1 MIWRKEGINMGN
13 LLIEKMVLGQV
24 STNCYLAVNKK
35 TKEAIVID
43 PADEARRI
51 DKKIK
56 ELGLKPA
63 AILLTH
69 GHFDHIKAA
78 EEIGDLYEILIYAN
92 EKEQKIM
99 EDSLLN
105 LSANFGEPFTAVPD
119 MLHADG
125 QELLIAGMKIQVLH
139 TPGHTQ
145 GSVCY
150 YFPDEKAVFSGD
162 TLFNGSIGRTDFPTG
177 SMSELVRSAKEK
189 LLVLPEEVKVYPGH
203 GEETTI
209 RYEKKYNPFLS

>member
-1 MIWRKEGINMGN
+1 MGN

-35 TKEAIVID
+35 TKEAILID
-43 PADEARRI
+43 HADEARRI
-51 DKKIK
+51 DRKIK

-78 EEIGDLYEILIYAN
+78 EEIGDLHEILIYAN
-92 EKEQKIM
+92 EKEEKIM

>member
-1 MIWRKEGINMGN
+1 MEN

-78 EEIGDLYEILIYAN
+78 AEISDLYEILIYAH
-92 EKEQKIM
+92 EKEEEVM
-99 EDSLLN
+99 DDSLLN
-105 LSANFGEPFTAVPD
+105 LSANFGEPFTAVAD
-119 MLHADG
+119 MLHTDG
-125 QELLIAGMKIQVLH
+125 QELFLAGMNIQVLH

-150 YFPDEKAVFSGD
+150 YFPDEKVLFSGD
-162 TLFNGSIGRTDFPTG
+162 TLFYGSIGRTDFPTG
-177 SMSELVRSAKEK
+177 SMSELVHSAKEK
-189 LLVLPEEVKVYPGH
+189 LLILPEEVKVYPGH

>member
-1 MIWRKEGINMGN
+1 MGN

>member
-1 MIWRKEGINMGN
+1 MEN

-78 EEIGDLYEILIYAN
+78 AEISDLYEILIYAH
-92 EKEQKIM
+92 EKEEEVM
-99 EDSLLN
+99 DDSLLN
-105 LSANFGEPFTAVPD
+105 
-119 MLHADG
+119 
-125 QELLIAGMKIQVLH
+125 
-139 TPGHTQ
+139 
-145 GSVCY
+145 
-150 YFPDEKAVFSGD
+150 
-162 TLFNGSIGRTDFPTG
+162 
-177 SMSELVRSAKEK
+177 
-189 LLVLPEEVKVYPGH
+189 
-203 GEETTI
+203 
-209 RYEKKYNPFLS
+209 